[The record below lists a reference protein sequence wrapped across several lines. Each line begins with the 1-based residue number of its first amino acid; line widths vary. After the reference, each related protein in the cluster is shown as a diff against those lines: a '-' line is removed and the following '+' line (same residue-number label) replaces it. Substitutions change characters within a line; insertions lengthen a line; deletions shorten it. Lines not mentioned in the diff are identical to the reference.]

1 MKFFSKIDK
10 GDIDVLY
17 DDLYNS
23 PEYINADE
31 DTRKSLKEK
40 YDKTIKEDLLFYSFN
55 ERGVLSE
62 LEDSPEVKAQIANP
76 DFVLT

>member
-17 DDLYNS
+17 ADLYNN

-31 DTRKSLKEK
+31 DTRKVLKEK

-62 LEDSPEVKAQIANP
+62 LEDNPEIKAQIANP

>member
-1 MKFFSKIDK
+1 MKFLSKIDK

-17 DDLYNS
+17 ADLYNN

-31 DTRKSLKEK
+31 DTRKVLKEK
-40 YDKTIKEDLLFYSFN
+40 YDKTINEDLLFYSFS
-55 ERGVLSE
+55 ERGVLSGFDD
-62 LEDSPEVKAQIANP
+62 DSEVRTQIANP